1 MEGIEHS
8 TTLMRDC
15 QLIQQN
21 NYNQYLVGKTIRINR
36 DNLVASHPPRPLNI
50 VTPTMDFTLE
60 TLISTNGSYRYW
72 KWLSHL
78 PCYKSRRP
86 QLPKRHPSLLDS
98 AQRQAHLELLLLRV
112 IIQSNQDIG
121 SCLMTQRILRLN
133 QRWCPM
139 VR

>member
-21 NYNQYLVGKTIRINR
+21 NYNQYLVGKTIQINQ

-60 TLISTNGSYRYW
+60 TLISTNGSYRY
-72 KWLSHL
+72 
-78 PCYKSRRP
+78 
-86 QLPKRHPSLLDS
+86 
-98 AQRQAHLELLLLRV
+98 
-112 IIQSNQDIG
+112 
-121 SCLMTQRILRLN
+121 
-133 QRWCPM
+133 
-139 VR
+139 